1 MRRIPMSLSVAAIF
15 LIFAC
20 IAVPAKLP
28 RKAANAASKTRAT
41 AEYGNA
47 DSISEEEL
55 KIYDYFLAADQLAG
69 RNLRR
74 PATTQRHCT
83 WRLTWQSGV
92 SSPGEAQARRT
103 ALFSR
108 ISCLLC

>member
-15 LIFAC
+15 LIFAF

-28 RKAANAASKTRAT
+28 RKAAGAASKTRVT

-47 DSISEEEL
+47 DFISEEEL
-55 KIYDYFLAADQLAG
+55 KIYDYFLAADQLEG
-69 RNLRR
+69 RNLPS
-74 PATTQRHCT
+74 PATTRRRCT
-83 WRLTWQSGV
+83 WRLTLQSGV

-103 ALFSR
+103 VLFSR